1 MSESTQLGTSPKYY
15 RITVPDNTGTGDTI
29 LNLLK
34 SAGMASDLA
43 RFVMIV
49 DNLSDGSA
57 RAAVVIASPRDG
69 AAITG
74 TDFSTHGRYVA
85 EGVQW
90 YAPSD
95 KAGNVYIRSYSAS
108 SVYAIVAVIN

>member
-1 MSESTQLGTSPKYY
+1 MTEVTQLATTPKYY
-15 RITVPDNTGTGDTI
+15 RINIPDNTGTGDTI

-34 SAGMASDLA
+34 SAGMAGDLA
-43 RFVMIV
+43 RFIMLV

-57 RAAVVIASPRDG
+57 RSAVVLASPRDG
-69 AAITG
+69 AAIAT

-95 KAGNVYIRSYSAS
+95 RAGNVYIRSASSS